1 MAPPATSVFKA
12 IGLGDKGAAFACR
25 VTKPLLS
32 LLHLVLPLTI
42 IAVLYVLL
50 QDTEYRPLIL
60 KTLIGANIVAYIP
73 FLINGRGNPMT
84 LLLAVIAN
92 PALYLALVLYLD
104 QSNLPNKAALTNF
117 LLGFSAAL
125 SIGLVIPR
133 LIAYNLFDLFQCGRG
148 GVSGF

>member
-12 IGLGDKGAAFACR
+12 IGLGDKGAAFACK

-60 KTLIGANIVAYIP
+60 KTLIGANIVAYLP
-73 FLINGRGNPMT
+73 FLVNGRGSPMT

-92 PALYLALVLYLD
+92 PALYLALVLYFD
-104 QSNLPNKAALTNF
+104 QRNLPAISNF

-148 GVSGF
+148 DF

>member
-73 FLINGRGNPMT
+73 FLINGRGSPMA

-92 PALYLALVLYLD
+92 PALYLALVLYFD
-104 QSNLPNKAALTNF
+104 QSNLPAISNF

-125 SIGLVIPR
+125 SIGLVGPR
-133 LIAYNLFDLFQCGRG
+133 IFAYGIFDLMQCGRG
-148 GVSGF
+148 IF

>member
-1 MAPPATSVFKA
+1 MTSFFRS
-12 IGLGDKGAAFACR
+12 IGLGDKGTAFACKI
-25 VTKPLLS
+25 TKPLLS

-50 QDTEYRPLIL
+50 QDTEYRPTIL
-60 KTLIGANIVAYIP
+60 KTLIGANIVAYLP

-92 PALYLALVLYLD
+92 PAFYLALVLYLD
-104 QSNLPNKAALTNF
+104 QSNLPNKAALSNF
-117 LLGFSAAL
+117 LLGFSASL

-133 LIAYNLFDLFQCGRG
+133 FIAYSMFDLFHCGRG
-148 GVSGF
+148 LSDW